1 MTSPIS
7 FDLPHRLGKAEARN
21 RLANGIGRLESHIP
35 GGAKV
40 ESSWQGDRMNMQV
53 AAMGQEIRT
62 TIDVFESHVRLE
74 LVLPPMLAFFG
85 KQIENVLR
93 KETAEMLEDK
103 NNKA

>member
-1 MTSPIS
+1 MSSPVR
-7 FDLPHRLGKAEARN
+7 FDLPHSLGKEEARD
-21 RLANGIGRLESHIP
+21 RLAKGIHRLESHIP

-103 NNKA
+103 NKKA